1 MSSIAKREREW
12 KVSTLD
18 GDTAEIA
25 ANVNSKRP
33 RLCSPTSSFSS
44 DVISVSQSL
53 TITSVEGFRTPHPM
67 TVLDAI
73 RTKLQSTSD
82 PHLQAR
88 LLIQYSSAA
97 ASPRAMTAAAI
108 DFLFSFLQQNQTQS
122 ETPTDGNQTNKD
134 TRSSGGIVVGAIVR
148 GLRQLL
154 AVKAAVVEPMIQVD
168 AMGEQLMQCMSVG
181 EDFKLRR
188 DMMRIAVDC
197 LMLTSK
203 YKQVEM
209 LLRTCVQDHDT
220 GMQTICLRGYLRLDD
235 DGRCFAVAQ
244 TASNFGTVDVVAE
257 HFDRFAA
264 FVLFAQSDEV
274 KVLAAQVL
282 VALANRHPQHETA
295 NSKYF
300 PSLASVTTAKM
311 PLFLP
316 EKTFYVLCMA
326 GYDTEDSVRAEVA
339 RCLRRFSRVLR
350 SDVVEHAVIKTQ
362 IDEAVIDVLPEVL
375 EMNTRRMMS
384 SGVLLSLLEDV
395 DMNVSAEA
403 SRTIARLS
411 EMAMTPDAGAG
422 QWSKR
427 VLERAITAHFDILP
441 RAKMPSAAQ
450 LCHVLVNSLGRLLAC
465 RHRIDTKTKFTIS
478 STDLSCL
485 VGCAVSSTGS
495 SKVTVVGTLLVF
507 QYCDLSSIWAVQHL
521 VDFVL
526 EIATLPLFD
535 RDDDIDEDADYW
547 NERLLATIQTLGNKC
562 AKVLQADVALSDR
575 LQREVSTQHNSKHRL
590 FGRVC
595 QALLGHM
602 GLANGEKSANTDKAK
617 PPSDGSSLF
626 FLDRSPLEASHVLQK
641 PRTVSTRAVSVM
653 ETLWMPPSDE
663 TIAVYLKAIRRLRT
677 ALATDD
683 LDVSFRVADTL
694 VRLRQYV
701 QSFPDASAAPT
712 PTVHKYVSME
722 AMLSTSPSVTSG
734 HTKNSSRGSQD
745 QNEAQAFAH
754 LYLPTDL
761 QKGCQDIVDA
771 ASGLYIKAF
780 ALSLLP
786 RTELLQLVLLGRVGL
801 VLASVQNSTDSCQT
815 TENLRWVGE
824 EATRLCFL
832 INDNK
837 RQDDVWLPIQSLSE
851 VRSLNELKRA
861 FVAIVRKAWPAALI
875 ETAISR
881 FEPPTS
887 GIGSSRYQHV
897 AVALASIQEPTSRVS
912 TKLDPREVTANWPF
926 DQRVHFSLTNVRD
939 VTQVYIKSVLPNGNV
954 AHHHVPGNCIRIR
967 GPRKHWVEHTIRL
980 TVSPFSDPTAFVVA
994 VCLGHPTL
1002 PGSVKQNAPGSGEAS
1017 LQMFTEISASV
1028 RVPIFHRTSYTLRQA
1043 KLSTAP

>member
-1 MSSIAKREREW
+1 MSSVGKRAREW
-12 KVSTLD
+12 ERSTSD
-18 GDTAEIA
+18 GDSAKVA

-33 RLCSPTSSFSS
+33 CLSSPTSSLYS
-44 DVISVSQSL
+44 DVIPVSQSL
-53 TITSVEGFRTPHPM
+53 ITTSVKGFETPHPM
-67 TVLDAI
+67 AVLDTI

-88 LLIQYSSAA
+88 LLLQYSSVA
-97 ASPRAMTAAAI
+97 ASPGAMTAAAI

-134 TRSSGGIVVGAIVR
+134 TRSSGAIVVGAIVR

-168 AMGEQLMQCMSVG
+168 AMGEQLMQCMSVA

-188 DMMRIAVDC
+188 DMMRIVMDC
-197 LMLTSK
+197 LMLTKK
-203 YKQVEM
+203 YKQVEK
-209 LLRTCVQDHDT
+209 LLHTCVKDHDT
-220 GMQTICLRGYLRLDD
+220 GMQIICLRGYLKLDD
-235 DGRCFAVAQ
+235 EGRCFAEMAP
-244 TASNFGTVDVVAE
+244 TPGTVDVVAE
-257 HFDRFAA
+257 YFDQFTA

-282 VALANRHPQHETA
+282 MALANRHSQYEA
-295 NSKYF
+295 GSSKYF
-300 PSLASVTTAKM
+300 PSSTSVTTAKM

-326 GYDTEDSVRAEVA
+326 GYDTEDAVRAEVA
-339 RCLRRFSRVLR
+339 RCLRQFSRVLR
-350 SDVVEHAVIKTQ
+350 SDVVEHALIKTQ
-362 IDEAVIDVLPEVL
+362 IDEAVIDVLPEVV

-395 DMNVSAEA
+395 DINVSAEA

-411 EMAMTPDAGAG
+411 EMATTPDAGAG
-422 QWSKR
+422 QWNKR

-441 RAKMPSAAQ
+441 RARISSVAQ
-450 LCHVLVNSLGRLLAC
+450 LCRVLVNSLGCLLAC
-465 RHRIDTKTKFTIS
+465 QHRVDTKTEFTIS

-485 VGCAVSSTGS
+485 VGCAVSSADI
-495 SKVTVVGTLLVF
+495 SKDAVIGTLLVF
-507 QYCDLSSIWAVQHL
+507 QYCDLSSVWAVQRF

-526 EIATLPLFD
+526 EIAASPLFD
-535 RDDDIDEDADYW
+535 RDDDIDEDAHYW
-547 NERLLATIQTLGNKC
+547 NERLLATVQSLRNKC

-575 LQREVSTQHNSKHRL
+575 LQREISHHNSKHRL
-590 FGRVC
+590 LRRVC
-595 QALLGHM
+595 QALLGQT
-602 GLANGEKSANTDKAK
+602 GRANSEISASTDKAK

-626 FLDRSPLEASHVLQK
+626 FLSRSPSEAPQFSQK
-641 PRTVSTRAVSVM
+641 PRSVSTRAVSAM
-653 ETLWMPPSDE
+653 KTLRMSPSDG
-663 TIAVYLKAIRRLRT
+663 TVAIYLKAICRLRT

-683 LDVSFRVADTL
+683 LDVSFRLADIL

-712 PTVHKYVSME
+712 PVHKYVSMK

-734 HTKNSSRGSQD
+734 HTNNSSRGSQD
-745 QNEAQAFAH
+745 QDEAQAFTH
-754 LYLPTDL
+754 LYLLMDL
-761 QKGCQDIVDA
+761 QKGCQQIVDA
-771 ASGLYIKAF
+771 ASGLYVKAF

-786 RTELLQLVLLGRVGL
+786 RMELLQLVLLGRVGL
-801 VLASVQNSTDSCQT
+801 VLASLQNSTDSLQT
-815 TENLRWVGE
+815 IENLRWVGE

-832 INDNK
+832 VSDNQ
-837 RQDDVWLPIQSLSE
+837 RQDDVWSPIQSLSE

-881 FEPPTS
+881 YEPLTS
-887 GIGSSRYQHV
+887 GLGSSRYQHV
-897 AVALASIQEPTSRVS
+897 AIALASIQELTSRAS
-912 TKLDPREVTANWPF
+912 TKPDPREVTANWPF
-926 DQRVHFSLTNVRD
+926 EQRIRFSLTNVRN
-939 VTQVYIKSVLPNGNV
+939 VTQVYIKSVLPNGNM
-954 AHHHVPGNCIRIR
+954 AYHHVPANCIHIR
-967 GPRKHWVEHTIRL
+967 GPRKHWVDHTIRL

-1002 PGSVKQNAPGSGEAS
+1002 PGSVKQYVPGSGEAS
-1017 LQMFTEISASV
+1017 PQMFTEISASV

-1043 KLSTAP
+1043 RLSTAP